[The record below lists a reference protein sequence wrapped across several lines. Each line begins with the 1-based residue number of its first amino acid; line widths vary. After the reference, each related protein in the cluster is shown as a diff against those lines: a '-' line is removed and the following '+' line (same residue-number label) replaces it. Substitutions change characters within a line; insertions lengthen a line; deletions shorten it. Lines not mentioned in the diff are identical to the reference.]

1 MQKLIAE
8 YHSEWEGLHP
18 VVRATLLHGE
28 FVKIHPFIDGNG
40 RTSRLLLNFE
50 LIKHGYTPIIIKNE
64 ERARYYDVLDLAHT
78 TMDYGPFIRL
88 VSALVVES
96 EKLWLSVLE

>member
-1 MQKLIAE
+1 LI
-8 YHSEWEGLHP
+8 
-18 VVRATLLHGE
+18 HGE

-50 LIKHGYTPIIIKNE
+50 LLKNGYIPIIIKNK

-78 TMDYGPFIRL
+78 SMNYEPFIGL
-88 VSALVVES
+88 VSKLVIES
-96 EKLWLSVLE
+96 EKLWLSVLD